1 MNMQFDVIKISQVS
15 AEKIDY
21 ATLVFKVTLPQ
32 KVDIDNSKDLW
43 VYLKTL
49 ASGGAQKIFIDL
61 QNVNYIDSSGIGV
74 LINTAKLIRKQKGDI
89 VMANVSDDI
98 KSIFKVIKLEDFIT
112 IYNSEVE
119 AVKSFSYIR

>member
-1 MNMQFDVIKISQVS
+1 MNMQFDVIKVSPVS
-15 AEKIDY
+15 ADKIDY
-21 ATLVFKVTLPQ
+21 TTLIFKVTLPQ

-49 ASGGAQKIFIDL
+49 ASGGAQKMFIDL
-61 QNVNYIDSSGIGV
+61 RQVTYIDSSGIGV
-74 LINTAKLIRKQKGDI
+74 LINTAKLLRKQKGDI

-98 KSIFKVIKLEDFIT
+98 KSIFKVIRLEEFIT
-112 IYNSEVE
+112 IFNTEVE